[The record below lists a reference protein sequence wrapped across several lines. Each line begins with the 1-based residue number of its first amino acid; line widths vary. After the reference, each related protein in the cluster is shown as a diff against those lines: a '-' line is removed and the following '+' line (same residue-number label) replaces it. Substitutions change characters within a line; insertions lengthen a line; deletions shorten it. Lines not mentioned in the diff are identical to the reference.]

1 MKLLKST
8 LIKYLVQL
16 DAMLVQIDDR
26 LFEKK
31 LAEDMLSLGAHAT
44 VVVNFALRIYC
55 PLLEGKLKGRL
66 KGQLKK
72 KLNEKPKDKA
82 KEEVIK
88 EVESFSPAVDK
99 NTLKSQIHQAL
110 ALLAEFPDIEQFDD
124 AYHIHDK
131 AGMKDISLPQS
142 EYVFQFGLP
151 NFYFHLSMVYAIA
164 KANGVSLSKGDFDG
178 IHQYPAGFSF

>member
-55 PLLEGKLKGRL
+55 PLLKGKLKE
-66 KGQLKK
+66 Q
-72 KLNEKPKDKA
+72 LNEKPKEND
-82 KEEVIK
+82 KEEATE
-88 EVESFSPAVDK
+88 EVKSFSPAVDK

-110 ALLAEFPDIEQFDD
+110 ALLAELPDIEQFDD
-124 AYHIHDK
+124 ACHIHDT

-142 EYVFQFGLP
+142 EYVIQFGLP